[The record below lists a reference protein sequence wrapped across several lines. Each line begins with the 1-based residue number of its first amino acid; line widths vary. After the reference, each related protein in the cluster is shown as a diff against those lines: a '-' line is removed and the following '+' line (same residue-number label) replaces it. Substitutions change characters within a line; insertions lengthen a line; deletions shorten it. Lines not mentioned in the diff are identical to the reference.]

1 MIIETS
7 KQRHLFETAD
17 KKRIVEYYGDK
28 DENIKSVICEDSETG
43 VSVIDGYDCDRG
55 TGKSERFFENLESAK
70 KYLTE
75 NKSVIEYTQEVTKM
89 KEQLKEELSAS
100 EIRSAI
106 GKHFD
111 YSVSFELVDII
122 ENVINRIDDIYIEDE
137 DELYDAIQ
145 DAIDDALIYTE
156 DQWNIMKQYQ
166 SPQDANWSDA
176 VDEFFND
183 VSAIVYDLREERS
196 EETVAD
202 EEEEESLKEEKST
215 NVCSF
220 AIALDDRSNV
230 DNETIKSKLNE
241 LNVDYRKFKDEY
253 FVFNATDAQRDEIE
267 SIGAYI
273 ID

>member
-28 DENIKSVICEDSETG
+28 NDNIKSVICEDAEAG
-43 VSVIDGYDCDRG
+43 VSVLDGYDCDKG

-75 NKSVIEYTQEVTKM
+75 ARSMIEYTQEVNNM

-122 ENVINRIDDIYIEDE
+122 ENVINRIDGILDILDD
-137 DELYDAIQ
+137 DELSDAINY
-145 DAIDDALIYTE
+145 AIDDELIYTE

-166 SPQDANWSDA
+166 SPQDADWNEA
-176 VDEFFND
+176 IDEFYND
-183 VSAIVYDLREERS
+183 VYAVVNDLREEYS
-196 EETVAD
+196 KETVED
-202 EEEEESLKEEKST
+202 EEEEVEVEE
-215 NVCSF
+215 
-220 AIALDDRSNV
+220 
-230 DNETIKSKLNE
+230 EE
-241 LNVDYRKFKDEY
+241 
-253 FVFNATDAQRDEIE
+253 
-267 SIGAYI
+267 
-273 ID
+273 